1 MKRSIVIIAAFALLM
16 GIAAPAEAQQPSKRY
31 PTCKAV
37 WKKYPTGLVS
47 SKYFVDQ
54 AVKKGYKRPRVNARD
69 YFDSERLAQEYM
81 ICPVAPP
88 DVIPSP
94 PSFTSAYA
102 SPQGLS
108 ITALW
113 NKPAD
118 AGMNFVYDV
127 YLDGVK
133 VNEGL
138 TRTAY
143 TWTGLAPSTT
153 YTIGVTTRNPAGTS
167 PMANATATTIGQ
179 EAANNP
185 GRVKV
190 TYSASGTV
198 DVTLQATS
206 GTQQFS
212 AVTNPTYEFWFT
224 PGSFVYFSVQNQN
237 DSGDVS
243 CSITSNGRSVSR
255 NTSSGAYVIATC
267 SGRA

>member
-1 MKRSIVIIAAFALLM
+1 MKRSIVIVAACALLA
-16 GIAAPAEAQQPSKRY
+16 GIAAPAEAQQPAKRY

-37 WKKYPTGLVS
+37 WKKYPNGLVS
-47 SKYFVDQ
+47 SNYFANQ
-54 AVKKGYKRPRVNARD
+54 AVQMGYKRPTANARD
-69 YFDSERLAQEYM
+69 YFDSQRLAQDYM

-88 DVIPSP
+88 NVIPSP
-94 PSFTSAYA
+94 PSLTSTWA

-113 NKPAD
+113 SKPAD
-118 AGMNFVYDV
+118 AGMSAVYDV
-127 YLDGVK
+127 YLNGVK

-138 TRTAY
+138 TQTSY

-167 PMANATATTIGQ
+167 QMATATATTISQ
-179 EAANNP
+179 EAANHP

-198 DVTLQATS
+198 DVTLQSTS

-237 DSGDVS
+237 PSGDVS
-243 CSITSNGRSVSR
+243 CSITSNGRTVSS
-255 NTSSGAYVIATC
+255 NSSSGPYVIASC